1 MRGPHMVTTLSV
13 DAALVERALAV
24 SGEQTKKTVMTKA
37 LQEFIA
43 RREQTRL
50 LKLMGTLEWDRA
62 YDYKAERSRD

>member
-1 MRGPHMVTTLSV
+1 MRGPHMVTSLSV